1 MLQLSGVSFLWLLF
15 SLLLGAGYAFALY
28 NRKISLSAAT
38 RVGLFALRSL
48 AVAVICFLLFAPFVK
63 QTEKIS
69 EKPLIIFA
77 QDNSASLT
85 VSKPADFD
93 LAAYSAKIKALQSR
107 LASAYEV
114 RSFTF
119 GSQLR
124 PGTSFQFNENA
135 TDISSIFQVIDDR
148 FANRNIGAVILAS
161 DGIYNRGGNP
171 QYAARA
177 LKAPVFTIALGD
189 TVPRKDL
196 LVANVNYNSIVWSGN
211 DFQAEVSI
219 EAHQSAGMRSRL
231 KVSGK
236 DGRIFE
242 KEVEIRSDE
251 FYLNVPVILHAG
263 RKGIQRFTVDLSPVK
278 GELSVQNNRE
288 DFFVEVLEGKLKV
301 FILANSPHPDISA
314 LKEAIESNKNYEVK
328 GGLVSDTDD
337 QDMKDADLLILHQLP
352 SASATLQNLLQKM
365 QGKPLLFILG
375 AQSNIQAF
383 SQLQNLLE
391 IKPGGNLTE
400 ATARVNDNFQTFMF
414 QDEWAKQLSALG
426 PLMSPSGSYGVKSP
440 ASVLLYQQL
449 GHVLSDRPLL
459 FFSNASEQ
467 KIGVLAGEGIWRWRL
482 NEFRLKG
489 NHEATDALLT
499 KSVQYLAE
507 RDDRR
512 KFRVYPARN
521 SFDENDHVLLNAE
534 LYNEAN
540 ELVNLP
546 DVSVVLTGEGDR
558 KFPFQFSRTSNA
570 YVLDAGT
577 LPSGEYSFVAVT
589 QLGEK
594 KHRAGGRFIVSRQQV
609 EFRHTTANHQI
620 LNVMAK
626 QSGGEMVMPGRVDDL
641 YDIVS
646 KNELVKTIS
655 YENRTFEE
663 MIDLKWI
670 FVMIVV
676 LLSAEWLARKRSGA
690 L

>member
-1 MLQLSGVSFLWLLF
+1 MLQLSSVSFLWLLL

-28 NRKISLSAAT
+28 NRKSSFSAAT

-48 AVAVICFLLFAPFVK
+48 VVAVTCFLLFAPFVK
-63 QTEKIS
+63 QTEKIA
-69 EKPLIIFA
+69 EKPLVIFA

-85 VSKPADFD
+85 VSKPADFN

-107 LASAYEV
+107 LGTAYEV

-124 PGTSFQFNENA
+124 PGTSFQFNENT
-135 TDISSIFQVIDDR
+135 TDINSFFQFVDDN

-161 DGIYNRGGNP
+161 DGIYNRGGSP
-171 QYAARA
+171 QYEA
-177 LKAPVFTIALGD
+177 LKFKAPVFTIALGD

-242 KEVEIRSDE
+242 KEIEIHSDE
-251 FYLNVPVILHAG
+251 FHLNVPVTLHAG
-263 RKGIQRFTVDLSPVK
+263 RKGIHRFTVDLSPVK

-288 DFFVEVLEGKLKV
+288 DFFVEVLDGKLKV

-314 LKEAIESNKNYEVK
+314 LKAAIESNKNYEVK
-328 GGLVSDTDD
+328 GGLVSDSED
-337 QDMKDADLLILHQLP
+337 QDIRDADLLILHQLP
-352 SASATLQNLLQKM
+352 SAPAALQRLLQKM
-365 QGKPLLFILG
+365 RGKPLLFITG

-400 ATARVNDNFQTFMF
+400 AAARVNDNFQTFMF
-414 QDEWAKQLSALG
+414 QDEWVKRLQALG
-426 PLMSPSGSYGVKSP
+426 PLMSPSGSYSVKSP

-459 FFSNASEQ
+459 LFSNTSEQ
-467 KIGVLAGEGIWRWRL
+467 KVGVLAGEGIWRWRL

-512 KFRVYPARN
+512 KFRVYAARN
-521 SFDENDHVLLNAE
+521 SFDENDHVHLNAE

-546 DVSVVLTGEGDR
+546 DVSVVLMGEGNR
-558 KFPFQFSRTSNA
+558 KFTFQFSRTSNA
-570 YVLDAGT
+570 YVLDAGI
-577 LPSGEYSFVAVT
+577 LPSGEYSFAAVT
-589 QLGEK
+589 QLGGK
-594 KHRAGGRFIVSRQQV
+594 KHSAGGRFIVSSQQV
-609 EFRHTTANHQI
+609 EFRQTTANHQI
-620 LNVMAK
+620 LNVLAK
-626 QSGGEMVMPGRVDDL
+626 QSGGEMIMPGRVDDL
-641 YDIVS
+641 YDMVS
-646 KNELVKTIS
+646 RNELVKTIS
-655 YENRTFEE
+655 YENRKFEE

-670 FVMIVV
+670 FFMIVV
-676 LLSAEWLARKRSGA
+676 LLSVEWLGRKRSGA